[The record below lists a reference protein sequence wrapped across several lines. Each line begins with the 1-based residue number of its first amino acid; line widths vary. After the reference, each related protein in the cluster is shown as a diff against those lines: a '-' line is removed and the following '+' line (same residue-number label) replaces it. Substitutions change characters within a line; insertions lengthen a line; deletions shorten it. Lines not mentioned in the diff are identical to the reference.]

1 MGLNAVVYR
10 NREHLPFDPNQL
22 GGVFDERTG
31 ECYVQNRSS
40 KDFDEQFV
48 VAVSR
53 RLGNVSAIEDL
64 ADAVECS
71 LGPDSLL
78 RSRVLFNGTHAG
90 DVIDVGSLEQLRG
103 EIEQVRRT
111 AHGRTQALLSEFMR
125 SMEELV
131 QAALNEGNPIVFT

>member
-10 NREHLPFDPNQL
+10 NREHLPFDPNRR
-22 GGVFDERTG
+22 GAVFDERTG
-31 ECYVQNRSS
+31 ECYVQNGASE
-40 KDFDEQFV
+40 DLDEQLV

-64 ADAVECS
+64 ANALEGL

-78 RSRVLFNGTHAG
+78 RSRVLLNGTHAG
-90 DVIDVGSLEQLRG
+90 DVIDAGSLKQLRD

-111 AHGRTQALLSEFMR
+111 DRGRSQPLAEFMR
-125 SMEELV
+125 SMDDLV
-131 QAALNEGNPIVFT
+131 EAALNEGNPIVFT